1 MKGTHINQL
10 LQMTIGDIK
19 ALEKAQK
26 LCNDTM
32 RDIIDREKETV
43 AFFIEQEKINNKWT
57 EDFLEELG

>member
-1 MKGTHINQL
+1 
-10 LQMTIGDIK
+10 MTIGDIK